1 VIHLICHRKDRKA
14 GETQRHR
21 GNTETQ
27 RTQKGAER
35 SRKEQKGAEDGYGL
49 TVATCRQTVDTQKT
63 DKGGR
68 VKAEDR
74 WLFAEIVVLP
84 GGSIKDLG
92 AIFEQ
97 VLKHP
102 LW

>member
-1 VIHLICHRKDRKA
+1 VIHLICHPKDRKA
-14 GETQRHR
+14 GETQRH
-21 GNTETQ
+21 G
-27 RTQKGAER
+27 GH
-35 SRKEQKGAEDGYGL
+35 RKEQKGAEDGYGF

-63 DKGGR
+63 DRGGR

-92 AIFEQ
+92 AFFEQ
-97 VLKHP
+97 VLKHS

>member
-1 VIHLICHRKDRKA
+1 L
-14 GETQRHR
+14 
-21 GNTETQ
+21 N
-27 RTQKGAER
+27 
-35 SRKEQKGAEDGYGL
+35 
-49 TVATCRQTVDTQKT
+49 VATCRQTVDTQKT

-84 GGSIKDLG
+84 GGSIQDLG
-92 AIFEQ
+92 AFFEQ